1 MMAEAVAGVNPD
13 VLRWARERSGLTAA
27 EVAKKIHKS
36 AESVEDW
43 ETGGSAPTYVQLEK
57 LAYQVY
63 KRPVAVFFFP
73 EPPDEP
79 DRVAEFRTLPAGE
92 REGLSD
98 DTRYAVRL
106 AEAMQSAL
114 RELNEGINPS
124 SRKIFRD
131 VRATYDDSPGKLAEE
146 VRSYVGVSIEDQS
159 GWASAE
165 RAFEHW
171 RATVE
176 DIGVYVFKRSFKQ
189 RDISGFSLVDDEFSV
204 IYVNNGTS
212 FTRQVFT
219 LWHEVGHLLLHTSG
233 VTKTDDSFIDTMTGE
248 AKSIEVMANAFA
260 GEFLVPSDDFER
272 VIESPPYSDEYF
284 ASLAGRYHVSREVV
298 LRKHL
303 DRGLVAQWFYEDRAE
318 RWNDTYREKGGG
330 STGGNY
336 FSTQGVYLSQKFLE
350 LAFGRYY
357 QDRIDLEQLADFL
370 NVKAGNIPGLEQA
383 FIRKVGAS

>member
-1 MMAEAVAGVNPD
+1 MAEAIAGVNPE
-13 VLRWARERSGLTAA
+13 VLRWARERSGLTTA
-27 EVAKKIHKS
+27 EVAKKMNKS
-36 AESVEDW
+36 AESVENW
-43 ETGGSAPTYVQLEK
+43 EAGGSAPTYVQLEK

-73 EPPDEP
+73 EPPEEADKI
-79 DRVAEFRTLPAGE
+79 AEFRTLPESE

-106 AEAMQSAL
+106 AEAMKTAL
-114 RELNEGINPS
+114 RELNEGANPS
-124 SRKIFRD
+124 NRKIFRD
-131 VRATYDDSPGKLAEE
+131 VHATPDDSPGNLAAA
-146 VRSYVGVSIEDQS
+146 VRSYVGVSVEDQA
-159 GWASAE
+159 GWASDE
-165 RAFEHW
+165 KAFEHW

-176 DIGVYVFKRSFKQ
+176 DVGIYVFKRSFKQ
-189 RDISGFSLVDDEFSV
+189 KAVSGFSLIDDEFPV
-204 IYVNNGTS
+204 IHVNNSTS

-219 LWHEVGHLLLHTSG
+219 LWHEVAHVLLHTNG
-233 VTKTDDSFIDTMTGE
+233 VTKEDDSFIELLKGE
-248 AKSIEVMANAFA
+248 SRSIEVLANKFA
-260 GEFLVPSDDFER
+260 GEFLVPSYDFGQ

-303 DRGLVAQWFYEDRAE
+303 DRGLVPEHFYAE
-318 RWNDTYREKGGG
+318 KAKLWNDTYRDKRGS

-357 QDRIDLEQLADFL
+357 QGRIDLEQLSDYL
-370 NVKAGNIPGLEQA
+370 NVKARNIPGLEQA
-383 FIRKVGAS
+383 FIRKVSAS

>member
-1 MMAEAVAGVNPD
+1 MAETVAGVNPE

-27 EVAKKIHKS
+27 EVAKKMNKS
-36 AESVEDW
+36 AEFVEDW
-43 ETGGSAPTYVQLEK
+43 EAGGSAPTYVQLEK

-73 EPPDEP
+73 DPPDEP
-79 DRVAEFRTLPAGE
+79 DKVAEFRTLPASE
-92 REGLSD
+92 RDGLSD

-106 AEAMQSAL
+106 AEAMQAAL

-131 VRATYDDSPGKLAEE
+131 IHATHDDSPGKLAAE
-146 VRSYVGVSIEDQS
+146 VRSYVGVSIEEQS

-165 RAFEHW
+165 KAFEHW
-171 RATVE
+171 RATTE
-176 DIGVYVFKRSFKQ
+176 DIGIYVFKRSFKQ
-189 RDISGFSLVDDEFSV
+189 QTVSGFSLIDDEFPV

-219 LWHEVGHLLLHTSG
+219 LWHEVAHLLLHTSG
-233 VTKTDDSFIDTMTGE
+233 VTKTDDSFIDALTGE
-248 AKSIEVMANAFA
+248 SKSIEVMANAFA
-260 GEFLVPSDDFER
+260 SEFLVPSYDFEK

-284 ASLAGRYHVSREVV
+284 AALARRYHVSREVV
-298 LRKHL
+298 LRKHW
-303 DRGLVAQWFYEDRAE
+303 DRGLVSENFYSENAKQ
-318 RWNDTYREKGGG
+318 WNDTYRDKRGG

-357 QDRIDLEQLADFL
+357 QGRIDLEQLSDYL
-370 NVKAGNIPGLEQA
+370 NVKARNIPGLEQA
-383 FIRKVGAS
+383 FIRKVSAS